1 MFISYLLTSLHPL
14 TLLCQGLEF
23 QDLCVDIGSKR
34 ILWDV
39 HGQAG
44 AGSVLALMGPSG
56 G

>member
-1 MFISYLLTSLHPL
+1 MFISFLSL

-39 HGQAG
+39 YGQAG